1 MSSQVERSSSAPKDI
16 SFVERQIKRI
26 KRLRSLHSAR
36 NQARTHN
43 QHEVV
48 AEQARNKLPP
58 NYEAKGRQA
67 EWLRDDQTK
76 HQDTEKAEKHYAR
89 VNLLNLLSAV
99 EAERLECKKKK
110 RNSDEEFST
119 YEQATVRQHNKLV
132 KIMPAAGM
140 EQYEKEKQKYGDAF
154 YGGPNVIIHGMHE
167 DRREA
172 VDKMLMTWKAD
183 SKRLATLGDV
193 HTITMQILITL
204 TREMLISTRN
214 WRDFTESIQLKLNRT
229 WSVEL
234 PYSYCKLKLFV
245 QSCCTL

>member
-1 MSSQVERSSSAPKDI
+1 MSSQAERSSSVPKDI

-48 AEQARNKLPP
+48 AEQTRNKLPP

-67 EWLRDDQTK
+67 EWLRDDQAK
-76 HQDTEKAEKHYAR
+76 HQDAEKAEKHYAR

-119 YEQATVRQHNKLV
+119 HEQATVRQHTKLV
-132 KIMPAAGM
+132 KIIPAADT
-140 EQYEKEKQKYGDAF
+140 EQYEKQKYSDAF
-154 YGGPNVIIHGMHE
+154 HSEPNVTIHEMHT
-167 DRREA
+167 DREEA
-172 VDKMLMTWKAD
+172 IDKMVNDLLEEQIVKRARYSRSRGYFDDADYYINDKNAKFNKKLECEDWK
-183 SKRLATLGDV
+183 LGRSY
-193 HTITMQILITL
+193 
-204 TREMLISTRN
+204 TRELGIT
-214 WRDFTESIQLKLNRT
+214 I
-229 WSVEL
+229 
-234 PYSYCKLKLFV
+234 
-245 QSCCTL
+245 